1 MKLYCQMLVLF
12 TLMTHE
18 ICYKKKENLVLFN
31 PKQENSPM
39 LYNKEHIYVS

>member
-1 MKLYCQMLVLF
+1 MVVLF

-18 ICYKKKENLVLFN
+18 IYYKKKQDLVLFN
-31 PKQENSPM
+31 PKQKNTPM